1 MDQTPRTTA
10 LRRHHKENE
19 MRYRL
24 LGRTGLYVSE
34 ICLGTMTYGG
44 KGRWEVVGQY
54 PGWKFE

>member
-1 MDQTPRTTA
+1 
-10 LRRHHKENE
+10 

-44 KGRWEVVGQY
+44 KGRRLRTVHASLNGIELCDSVS
-54 PGWKFE
+54 